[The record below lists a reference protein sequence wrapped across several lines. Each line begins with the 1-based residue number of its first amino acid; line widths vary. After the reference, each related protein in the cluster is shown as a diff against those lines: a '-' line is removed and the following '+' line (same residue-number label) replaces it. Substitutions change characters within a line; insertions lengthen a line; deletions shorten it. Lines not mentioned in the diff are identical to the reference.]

1 VAWKVKVSCILS
13 DVQKN
18 KEVGLTVKRP
28 ESLKVIT
35 LTEAIVAMVGTTI
48 ATIFRDTRSHRK
60 KKQFTIWAV
69 L

>member
-35 LTEAIVAMVGTTI
+35 LIEAIVAMVGTTI
-48 ATIFRDTRSHRK
+48 ATIFRDT
-60 KKQFTIWAV
+60 
-69 L
+69 